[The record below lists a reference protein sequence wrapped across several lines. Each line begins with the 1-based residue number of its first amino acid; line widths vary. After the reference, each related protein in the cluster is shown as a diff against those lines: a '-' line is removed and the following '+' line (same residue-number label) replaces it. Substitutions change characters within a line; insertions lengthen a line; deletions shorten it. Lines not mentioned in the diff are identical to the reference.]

1 MNSVAHIGRG
11 YALQLLDVCPNLFVC
26 VFGQQYIGQLSVQY
40 RFCGPYGVMLFLK
53 KGYSALFHHA
63 QYRNPPGDP
72 RTQPLG
78 LKLEDTHSDPGIHEL
93 GLELLHRWSGAVG
106 RGLQS
111 EDAVVFFARSC
122 GSVRNKQPLH
132 TGDHAPVAPTPVGR
146 LFPPGQGGYRPLRDK
161 DVELEV
167 LVYIS
172 DYTLSFSK
180 LSL

>member
-1 MNSVAHIGRG
+1 M
-11 YALQLLDVCPNLFVC
+11 C
-26 VFGQQYIGQLSVQY
+26 VRISLYVFLVNNILVNC

-146 LFPPGQGGYRPLRDK
+146 LFPPGQGGYRPRPGTRTWNLRSSSMF
-161 DVELEV
+161 L
-167 LVYIS
+167 ITHS
-172 DYTLSFSK
+172 LSQSF
-180 LSL
+180 LSNQHALARTQLL